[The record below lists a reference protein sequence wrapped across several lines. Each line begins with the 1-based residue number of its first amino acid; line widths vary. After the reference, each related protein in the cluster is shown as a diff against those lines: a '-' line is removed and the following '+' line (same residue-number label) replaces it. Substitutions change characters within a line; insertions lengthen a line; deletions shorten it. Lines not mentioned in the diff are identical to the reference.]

1 MDVRGVLT
9 TEQMKRRRKVGTV
22 VALLVLAGMLALV
35 AYNGTWA
42 DGREIL
48 LGWAAMLAAWGLW
61 ALESARLRRL
71 VRRRAADL
79 ERHARALGLTPSASD
94 SRVSVGIGAHGRVRL
109 WVEDPP
115 MLRWKSGTVG
125 SILGLWIWWV
135 SFAPGMLGIGVWFSA
150 PPVLIAAMLLSAWM
164 NRRPTFMVE
173 CVSETGQSRRA
184 RTHHLTDIEA
194 TLSAM
199 PTVLSEHQLGLV
211 DPGLSVPDLLAL
223 VRESDENVLMELLT
237 ALGERGTADSVGPL
251 ERALR
256 QRGRMSPR
264 LAGIAEGAVAQI
276 RRRHALAD
284 EGAIELADDHAGRF
298 AIAPESGALGGVDE
312 DE

>member
-22 VALLVLAGMLALV
+22 VAFLVLAGMLALV
-35 AYNGTWA
+35 AYKGTWA
-42 DGREIL
+42 DGREIV

-94 SRVSVGIGAHGRVRL
+94 SRVSEGIGAHGQVRL

-135 SFAPGMLGIGVWFSA
+135 SIGPGMLGIAVWFSA

-173 CVSETGQSRRA
+173 CVSEHGQSRRA
-184 RTHHLTDIEA
+184 QAHHLTDIEA
-194 TLSAM
+194 TLSAIA
-199 PTVLSEHQLGLV
+199 TVLPEHQLGLA
-211 DPGLSVPDLLAL
+211 DPRLSVPDLLAL
-223 VRESDENVLMELLT
+223 VRESEENVLMELLT

-251 ERALR
+251 
-256 QRGRMSPR
+256 
-264 LAGIAEGAVAQI
+264 
-276 RRRHALAD
+276 
-284 EGAIELADDHAGRF
+284 
-298 AIAPESGALGGVDE
+298 
-312 DE
+312 